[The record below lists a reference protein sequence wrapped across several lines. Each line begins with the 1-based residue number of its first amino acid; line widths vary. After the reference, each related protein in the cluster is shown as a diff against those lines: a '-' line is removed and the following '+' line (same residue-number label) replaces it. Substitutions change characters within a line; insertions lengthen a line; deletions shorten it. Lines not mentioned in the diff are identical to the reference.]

1 MLMSVLEVI
10 IVSIGLSLDAFTV
23 TVCTGATQPYLK
35 KRMDFIVGLAF
46 GGIQAI
52 MLTIGMM
59 ITKFPVSSIYSETFK
74 SINQWFSAI
83 IFIFLGL
90 KMVRNALTIKSIN
103 EQRESFNYR
112 NILSLAFAT
121 SLDALVLG
129 IGFALLRTEIII
141 DMFII
146 FVITGISSIIGLRVG
161 YRVGDKY
168 RVAVNICGSVILLI
182 MGVKM
187 ILSYFKII

>member
-1 MLMSVLEVI
+1 MSVLEVI

-90 KMVRNALTIKSIN
+90 KMIKNALTIKSIN

>member
-1 MLMSVLEVI
+1 MSVLEVI

-90 KMVRNALTIKSIN
+90 KMIKNAMTIKSIN

-112 NILSLAFAT
+112 NIFSLAFAT
-121 SLDALVLG
+121 SMDALVLG
-129 IGFALLRTEIII
+129 IGFALMRTEIII

-146 FVITGISSIIGLRVG
+146 FVITGISSIVGLRVG

>member
-1 MLMSVLEVI
+1 MSVLEVI

-90 KMVRNALTIKSIN
+90 KMIKNALNIKSIN

-146 FVITGISSIIGLRVG
+146 FVITGISSIVGLRVG

>member
-90 KMVRNALTIKSIN
+90 KMIKNALTIKSIN

-112 NILSLAFAT
+112 NIFSLAFAT
-121 SLDALVLG
+121 SMDALVLG

-168 RVAVNICGSVILLI
+168 RVAVNISGSVILLI

>member
-1 MLMSVLEVI
+1 MSVLEVI

-90 KMVRNALTIKSIN
+90 KMIKNALTIKSIN

-112 NILSLAFAT
+112 NIFSLAFAT

-168 RVAVNICGSVILLI
+168 RVAVNICGSFILLI

>member
-1 MLMSVLEVI
+1 MSVLEVI

-90 KMVRNALTIKSIN
+90 KMIKNALTIKSIN

-112 NILSLAFAT
+112 NIFSLAFAT

-168 RVAVNICGSVILLI
+168 RVAVNISGSVILLI

>member
-1 MLMSVLEVI
+1 MSVLEVI

-90 KMVRNALTIKSIN
+90 KMIKNAMSIKSIN

-112 NILSLAFAT
+112 NIFSLALAT
-121 SLDALVLG
+121 SMDALILG

-168 RVAVNICGSVILLI
+168 RFAVNISGSVILLI

>member
-1 MLMSVLEVI
+1 MSVLEVI

-90 KMVRNALTIKSIN
+90 KMIKNAMSIKSIN

-112 NILSLAFAT
+112 NIFSLALAT
-121 SLDALVLG
+121 SMDALILG

-146 FVITGISSIIGLRVG
+146 FIITGISSIIGLRVG

-168 RVAVNICGSVILLI
+168 RFAVNISGSVILLI

>member
-1 MLMSVLEVI
+1 MSVLEVI

-23 TVCTGATQPYLK
+23 TICTGATQPYLK

-90 KMVRNALTIKSIN
+90 KMIKNAMSIKSIN
-103 EQRESFNYR
+103 EQRETFSYR
-112 NILSLAFAT
+112 NIFSLALAT
-121 SLDALVLG
+121 SMDALILG

-168 RVAVNICGSVILLI
+168 RFAVNISGSVILLI

>member
-90 KMVRNALTIKSIN
+90 KMIKNALTIKSIN

-112 NILSLAFAT
+112 NIFSLAFAT

-146 FVITGISSIIGLRVG
+146 FVITGISSIVGLRVG

>member
-1 MLMSVLEVI
+1 MSVLEVI

-90 KMVRNALTIKSIN
+90 KMIKNAMTIKSIN

-112 NILSLAFAT
+112 NIFSLALAT
-121 SLDALVLG
+121 SMDALILG

-168 RVAVNICGSVILLI
+168 RFAVNISGSVILLI

>member
-90 KMVRNALTIKSIN
+90 KMIKNAMTIKSIN

-112 NILSLAFAT
+112 NIFSLAFAT

-129 IGFALLRTEIII
+129 IGFALMRTEIII

-146 FVITGISSIIGLRVG
+146 FVITGISSIVGLRVG

-168 RVAVNICGSVILLI
+168 RVAVNIYGSVILLI

>member
-1 MLMSVLEVI
+1 MSVLEII

-90 KMVRNALTIKSIN
+90 KMIKNALTIKSIN

-112 NILSLAFAT
+112 NIFSLAFAT

-146 FVITGISSIIGLRVG
+146 FVITGISSIVGLRVG

>member
-23 TVCTGATQPYLK
+23 ATCNGATQPYLK
-35 KRMDFIVGLAF
+35 KRMDLIVGLAF
-46 GGIQAI
+46 GGMQAL

-59 ITKFPVSSIYSETFK
+59 ITRFPVSSVYSETFK

-90 KMVRNALTIKSIN
+90 RMIKNAMTIKSIN
-103 EQRESFNYR
+103 EQRETFSYKKIF
-112 NILSLAFAT
+112 SLAFVT
-121 SLDALVLG
+121 SIDALILG

-141 DMFII
+141 DMLIVFII
-146 FVITGISSIIGLRVG
+146 TAISSIVGLRVG
-161 YRVGDKY
+161 YRMGDKY
-168 RVAVNICGSVILLI
+168 RGTVNVCGSIILLI

>member
-90 KMVRNALTIKSIN
+90 KMIKNALTIKSIN

-112 NILSLAFAT
+112 NIFSLAFAT

-129 IGFALLRTEIII
+129 IGFALMHTEIII

-168 RVAVNICGSVILLI
+168 RVAVNISGSVILLI

>member
-1 MLMSVLEVI
+1 MSVLEVI

-35 KRMDFIVGLAF
+35 KRMDFVVGLAF

-52 MLTIGMM
+52 MLTTGMM
-59 ITKFPVSSIYSETFK
+59 ITKFPVNSIYSGTFK

-90 KMVRNALTIKSIN
+90 KMIKNAMTIKSIN
-103 EQRESFNYR
+103 EQRETFNYR
-112 NILSLAFAT
+112 NIFSLAFAT
-121 SLDALVLG
+121 SIDALILG
-129 IGFALLRTEIII
+129 IGFALLHTEIII

-146 FVITGISSIIGLRVG
+146 FIITGISSIIGLRVG
-161 YRVGDKY
+161 YRMGDKY
-168 RVAVNICGSVILLI
+168 RVAFNICGSIILL

-187 ILSYFKII
+187 ILSCFKII

>member
-59 ITKFPVSSIYSETFK
+59 ITKFPVSSVYSETFK

-90 KMVRNALTIKSIN
+90 KMIKNAMTIKSIN
-103 EQRESFNYR
+103 EQRETFSYR
-112 NILSLAFAT
+112 NIFSLALAT
-121 SLDALVLG
+121 SMDALILG

-168 RVAVNICGSVILLI
+168 RFAVNISGSVILLI

>member
-1 MLMSVLEVI
+1 MSVLEVI

-23 TVCTGATQPYLK
+23 TVCNGATQPYLK
-35 KRMDFIVGLAF
+35 KRMDLIVGLAF
-46 GGIQAI
+46 GGMQAI

-59 ITKFPVSSIYSETFK
+59 ITRFPVSSIYSETFK

-90 KMVRNALTIKSIN
+90 KMIRNAMTVKSIN
-103 EQRESFNYR
+103 EQREVFNYKK
-112 NILSLAFAT
+112 IFSLAFAT
-121 SLDALVLG
+121 SIDALILG

-146 FVITGISSIIGLRVG
+146 FIITGLSSIVGLRVG
-161 YRVGDKY
+161 YRMGDKY
-168 RVAVNICGSVILLI
+168 RRSVNLCGSIILLI

>member
-35 KRMDFIVGLAF
+35 KRMDFVVGLAF

-59 ITKFPVSSIYSETFK
+59 ITKFPVSSIYSETFR

-90 KMVRNALTIKSIN
+90 KMIKNAMTIKSIN

-112 NILSLAFAT
+112 NIFSLALAT
-121 SLDALVLG
+121 SMDALILG
-129 IGFALLRTEIII
+129 IGFALLHTEIIV

-146 FVITGISSIIGLRVG
+146 FIITGISSIIGLRVG
-161 YRVGDKY
+161 YLVGDKY
-168 RVAVNICGSVILLI
+168 RVAVNVCGSIILLI

>member
-1 MLMSVLEVI
+1 MSVLEVI

-90 KMVRNALTIKSIN
+90 KMIKNAMTIKSIN
-103 EQRESFNYR
+103 EQRESFNCR
-112 NILSLAFAT
+112 NIFSLAFAT
-121 SLDALVLG
+121 SMDALVLG
-129 IGFALLRTEIII
+129 IGFALLRTEIVI

-168 RVAVNICGSVILLI
+168 RVAVNISGSVILLI

>member
-1 MLMSVLEVI
+1 MSVLEVI

-46 GGIQAI
+46 GGIQSI

-90 KMVRNALTIKSIN
+90 KMIKNALTIKSIN

-112 NILSLAFAT
+112 NIFSLAFAT

-146 FVITGISSIIGLRVG
+146 FVITGISSIVGLRVG

>member
-1 MLMSVLEVI
+1 MSVLEVI

-90 KMVRNALTIKSIN
+90 KMIKNALTIKSIN

-112 NILSLAFAT
+112 NIFSLAFAT
-121 SLDALVLG
+121 SMDALVLG

-168 RVAVNICGSVILLI
+168 RVAVNISGSVILLI

>member
-1 MLMSVLEVI
+1 MSVLEVI

-90 KMVRNALTIKSIN
+90 KMIKNAMTIKSIN
-103 EQRESFNYR
+103 EQRERFNYR
-112 NILSLAFAT
+112 NIFSLAFAT
-121 SLDALVLG
+121 SMDALVLG
-129 IGFALLRTEIII
+129 IGFALMRTEIII

>member
-1 MLMSVLEVI
+1 MSVLEVI

-90 KMVRNALTIKSIN
+90 KMIKNAMTIKSIN
-103 EQRESFNYR
+103 EQRETFSYR
-112 NILSLAFAT
+112 NIFSLALAT
-121 SLDALVLG
+121 SMDALILG
-129 IGFALLRTEIII
+129 IGFALMRTEIII

-168 RVAVNICGSVILLI
+168 RFAVNISGSVILLI

>member
-1 MLMSVLEVI
+1 MSVLEVI

-90 KMVRNALTIKSIN
+90 KMIKNALTIKSIN

-146 FVITGISSIIGLRVG
+146 FVITGISSIVGLRVG

>member
-1 MLMSVLEVI
+1 MSVLEVI
-10 IVSIGLSLDAFTV
+10 IVSIGLSLDVFTV
-23 TVCTGATQPYLK
+23 TVCTGATQHYLK
-35 KRMDFIVGLAF
+35 KRMDFVVGIAF

-59 ITKFPVSSIYSETFK
+59 ITNFPVSSIYSETFR

-90 KMVRNALTIKSIN
+90 KMIKNAMTIKSIN

-112 NILSLAFAT
+112 NIFSLAFAT

-129 IGFALLRTEIII
+129 IGFALMRTEIII

-146 FVITGISSIIGLRVG
+146 FVITGSSSIIGLRVG

-168 RVAVNICGSVILLI
+168 RVAVNVCGSVILLI

>member
-1 MLMSVLEVI
+1 MSVLEVI

-90 KMVRNALTIKSIN
+90 KMIKNALTIKSIN

-112 NILSLAFAT
+112 NIFSLAFAT

>member
-1 MLMSVLEVI
+1 MSVLEVI

-59 ITKFPVSSIYSETFK
+59 ITKFPVSSVYSETFK

-90 KMVRNALTIKSIN
+90 KMIKNAMTIKSIN
-103 EQRESFNYR
+103 EQRETFSYR
-112 NILSLAFAT
+112 NIFSLALAT
-121 SLDALVLG
+121 SMDALILG

-168 RVAVNICGSVILLI
+168 RFAVNISGSVILLI

>member
-1 MLMSVLEVI
+1 MSVLEVI

-23 TVCTGATQPYLK
+23 TVCNGATQPYLK
-35 KRMDFIVGLAF
+35 KRMDLIVGLAF
-46 GGIQAI
+46 GGMQAI

-59 ITKFPVSSIYSETFK
+59 ITRFPVSSIYSETFK

-90 KMVRNALTIKSIN
+90 KMIRNAMTVKSIN
-103 EQRESFNYR
+103 EQREVFNYKK
-112 NILSLAFAT
+112 IFSLSFAT
-121 SLDALVLG
+121 SIDALILG

-146 FVITGISSIIGLRVG
+146 FIITGLSSIVGLRVG
-161 YRVGDKY
+161 YRMGDKY
-168 RVAVNICGSVILLI
+168 RRSVNLCGSIILLI

>member
-1 MLMSVLEVI
+1 MSVLEVI

-90 KMVRNALTIKSIN
+90 KMIKNALTIKSIN

-112 NILSLAFAT
+112 NIFSLAFAT

-146 FVITGISSIIGLRVG
+146 FVITGISSIVGLRVG

-168 RVAVNICGSVILLI
+168 RVAVNISGSVILLI

>member
-1 MLMSVLEVI
+1 
-10 IVSIGLSLDAFTV
+10 LSLDAFTV

-90 KMVRNALTIKSIN
+90 KMIKNALTIKSIN

-112 NILSLAFAT
+112 NIFSLAFAT

>member
-1 MLMSVLEVI
+1 MSVLEVI
-10 IVSIGLSLDAFTV
+10 IVSIGLSLDVFTV
-23 TVCTGATQPYLK
+23 TVCTGATQHYLK
-35 KRMDFIVGLAF
+35 KRMDFVVGLAF

-90 KMVRNALTIKSIN
+90 KMIKNAVTVKSIN
-103 EQRESFNYR
+103 EQREAFSYR
-112 NILSLAFAT
+112 NIFSLAFVT
-121 SLDALVLG
+121 SFDALILG

-146 FVITGISSIIGLRVG
+146 FVITGTSSIIGLRVG
-161 YRVGDKY
+161 YLVGDKY
-168 RVAVNICGSVILLI
+168 RVAVNVCGSIILLI

>member
-1 MLMSVLEVI
+1 MSVLEVI

-90 KMVRNALTIKSIN
+90 KMIKNAMTIKSIN

-112 NILSLAFAT
+112 NIFSLAFAT

-146 FVITGISSIIGLRVG
+146 FVITGISSIVGLRVG

>member
-1 MLMSVLEVI
+1 MSVLEVI

-59 ITKFPVSSIYSETFK
+59 ITKFPVSSNYSETFK

-90 KMVRNALTIKSIN
+90 KMIKNALTIKSIN

-112 NILSLAFAT
+112 NIFSLAFAT

-146 FVITGISSIIGLRVG
+146 FVITGISSIVGLRVG

>member
-1 MLMSVLEVI
+1 MSVLEVI

-90 KMVRNALTIKSIN
+90 KMIKNAMTIKSIN

-112 NILSLAFAT
+112 NIFSLAFAT
-121 SLDALVLG
+121 SMDALVLG
-129 IGFALLRTEIII
+129 IGFALMRTEIII

>member
-1 MLMSVLEVI
+1 MSVLEVI

>member
-1 MLMSVLEVI
+1 MSVLEVI

-90 KMVRNALTIKSIN
+90 KMIKNALTIKSIN

-112 NILSLAFAT
+112 NIFSLAFAT
-121 SLDALVLG
+121 SMDALVLG
-129 IGFALLRTEIII
+129 IGFALMRTEIII

>member
-1 MLMSVLEVI
+1 MSVLEVI

-23 TVCTGATQPYLK
+23 TVCKGATQPYLK

-90 KMVRNALTIKSIN
+90 KMIKNALTIKSIN

-112 NILSLAFAT
+112 NIFSLAFAT